1 MAAVAVGGV
10 FLSVTLRVLFDRM
23 ASLEVLDFIR
33 GRKVP
38 NNLLVKLET
47 SCLAFNA
54 VLNDAKEKEIS
65 DPLVKKWLDDLRDV
79 CDAENLLDEIATKAL
94 QCHMAAVAVGGAF
107 LSATLQV
114 LFDRMASPEVLDF
127 IRGRKIEEVIIRL
140 EDLAKQKDVIGLR
153 ERVGGK
159 SSQKLPTTSLVE
171 DTGIYG
177 RDPDKEPI

>member
-94 QCHMAAVAVGGAF
+94 QCQLEAKNKTDGGVA
-107 LSATLQV
+107 T
-114 LFDRMASPEVLDF
+114 
-127 IRGRKIEEVIIRL
+127 
-140 EDLAKQKDVIGLR
+140 IGLD
-153 ERVGGK
+153 ERL
-159 SSQKLPTTSLVE
+159 LPASLVGPMPYE
-171 DTGIYG
+171 ILEGV
-177 RDPDKEPI
+177 E